1 MKTATKASP
10 GKKKKPGKSRGNSKR
25 GSSRMV
31 GVTQLLILGACTAG
45 IAWSRPKVAES
56 YKDLGTS
63 GDIYAIPS
71 EDQLVV
77 FSLGYRSATADLLF
91 GRTMVAAGV
100 HFAEK
105 RVFHHLDAYLKGI
118 IALDPKYLD
127 VYRYADTL
135 LNLSTVE
142 MPKENLAIARE
153 IQERGLKEFP
163 HDPQLWIST
172 GQFMAYL
179 APNRFT
185 DEKMKREWRLAAIP
199 ILQHACDIWPSREAL
214 PDTCLN
220 SATLYNQAGEIGAAI
235 GSLERLIAVSDDE
248 GLRARAAEKLQRLT
262 GERAARKVQES
273 LRHLEPLRE
282 ADLPAVSPLR
292 YQLLSPPFDETQ
304 CVGASF
310 SRENVDC
317 ATSFLD
323 RSDILAKA
331 RER

>member
-1 MKTATKASP
+1 MSAADVEKSAKNTP
-10 GKKKKPGKSRGNSKR
+10 PKKGNRGRAKLPLQDIGR
-25 GSSRMV
+25 V
-31 GVTQLLILGACTAG
+31 AALAG
-45 IAWSRPKVAES
+45 CAMAIAWSRPQVAEG

-142 MPKENLAIARE
+142 MPKENLDIARE

-163 HDPQLWIST
+163 HDPELWLST

-185 DEKMKREWRLAAIP
+185 DEAKKREWRLAAIP
-199 ILQHACDIWPSREAL
+199 ILQHACDIWPTQEAL
-214 PDTCLN
+214 PDTCLS

-235 GSLERLIAVSDDE
+235 SSLERLIAMSDDE
-248 GLRARAAEKLQRLT
+248 GLRARASEKLRHLA

-273 LRHLEPLRE
+273 LRQLEPLRE
-282 ADLPAVSPLR
+282 GDLPAVSPLR
-292 YQLLSPPFDETQ
+292 YQLLSPPFDEAD
-304 CVGASF
+304 CVGESL
-310 SRENVDC
+310 SPDKLEC

-323 RSDILAKA
+323 RSDILARSRA
-331 RER
+331 D

>member
-1 MKTATKASP
+1 MSP
-10 GKKKKPGKSRGNSKR
+10 DKVRKSEKDDSLKKKRGPGQKKIALHEF
-25 GSSRMV
+25 V
-31 GVTQLLILGACTAG
+31 QVLALGAAAVA
-45 IAWSRPKVAES
+45 IAWSRPQVAHS
-56 YKDLGTS
+56 YKELGTS
-63 GDIYAIPS
+63 ADIYAIPS
-71 EDQLVV
+71 EEQLIV
-77 FSLGYRSATADLLF
+77 FSLGYRSAAADLLF

-100 HFAEK
+100 HFAER

-127 VYRYADTL
+127 VYKYADTL

-163 HDPQLWIST
+163 HDPELWLSA
-172 GQFMAYL
+172 GHFMAYL

-185 DEKMKREWRLAAIP
+185 DEEEKREWRLAAIP
-199 ILQHACDIWPSREAL
+199 ILQHACDIWPTQEAL

-235 GSLERLIAVSDDE
+235 DSLERLIAVTDDE
-248 GLRARAAEKLQRLT
+248 GLRARASDKLRRLA

-273 LRHLEPLRE
+273 LRQLEPLRE
-282 ADLPAVSPLR
+282 GDLPAVSSLR
-292 YQLLSPPFDETQ
+292 YQLLSPPFDEVR
-304 CVGASF
+304 CVGKSPA
-310 SRENVDC
+310 VDKLDC

-331 RER
+331 RQR

>member
-1 MKTATKASP
+1 MKRTAAGRSDGTARKKRRKAAP
-10 GKKKKPGKSRGNSKR
+10 IAAHDLAQLCIL
-25 GSSRMV
+25 V
-31 GVTQLLILGACTAG
+31 GCGLA
-45 IAWSRPKVAES
+45 IAWSRPQVAQD
-56 YKDLGTS
+56 YKELGTS

-77 FSLGYRSATADLLF
+77 FSLGYRSAAADLLF

-100 HFAEK
+100 HFAER
-105 RVFHHLDAYLKGI
+105 RVFHHLEAYLKGI

-163 HDPQLWIST
+163 HDPELWLST
-172 GQFMAYL
+172 GNFMAYL

-185 DEKMKREWRLAAIP
+185 DENEKREWRLAAIP
-199 ILQHACDIWPSREAL
+199 ILEHACDIWPTQEAL

-220 SATLYNQAGEIGAAI
+220 SSTLYNQAGELGAAI
-235 GSLERLIAVSDDE
+235 SSLERLIAMSDDE
-248 GLRARAAEKLQRLT
+248 GLRARASEKLRRLA

-273 LRHLEPLRE
+273 LKQLEPLRE
-282 ADLPAVSPLR
+282 GDLPAVSPLR
-292 YQLLSPPFDETQ
+292 YQILSPPFDEVR
-304 CVGASF
+304 CVGASL
-310 SRENVDC
+310 SRDHLEC

-323 RSDILAKA
+323 RSDILATA

>member
-1 MKTATKASP
+1 MSAAKKSP
-10 GKKKKPGKSRGNSKR
+10 SGKGAGARC
-25 GSSRMV
+25 SSQKGRPFWRNDAAMIAALALSAV
-31 GVTQLLILGACTAG
+31 G
-45 IAWSRPKVAES
+45 IAWSRPKVAED
-56 YKDLGTS
+56 YKELGTS

-77 FSLGYRSATADLLF
+77 FSLGYRSAAADLLF

-100 HFAEK
+100 HFSEK

-142 MPKENLAIARE
+142 MPKENLFIARE

-163 HDPQLWIST
+163 HEPQLWIST

-179 APNRFT
+179 APSRFT
-185 DEKMKREWRLAAIP
+185 DEKTKREWRLAAIP

-214 PDTCLN
+214 PDTCLS
-220 SATLYNQAGEIGAAI
+220 SATLYNEAGEIDAAI
-235 GSLERLIAVSDDE
+235 SSLERLIAVSEDE
-248 GLRARAAEKLQRLT
+248 TLRARAADKLRQLA

-282 ADLPAVSPLR
+282 GDLPAVSPLR
-292 YQLLSPPFDETQ
+292 YQLLSPPFNEKQ
-304 CVGASF
+304 CVGESF
-310 SRENVDC
+310 VRDELTC

-323 RSDILAKA
+323 RSDILEKA
-331 RER
+331 RQR

>member
-1 MKTATKASP
+1 MNTKSAAPIRKRAPRKKRRTAA
-10 GKKKKPGKSRGNSKR
+10 PGKST
-25 GSSRMV
+25 SRDV
-31 GVTQLLILGACTAG
+31 AQLLALAVCGVA
-45 IAWSRPKVAES
+45 IAWSRAEVAED
-56 YKDLGTS
+56 YKDLGTGS
-63 GDIYAIPS
+63 DIYAIPS

-77 FSLGYRSATADLLF
+77 FSLGYRSAAADLLF

-105 RVFHHLDAYLKGI
+105 RVFHHLEAYLKGI

-142 MPKENLAIARE
+142 MPKENLTIARE

-163 HDPQLWIST
+163 HDPELWLST

-185 DEKMKREWRLAAIP
+185 DEEEKREWRLAAIP
-199 ILQHACDIWPSREAL
+199 ILQHACDIWPTQEEL

-235 GSLERLIAVSDDE
+235 SSLERLIAMSDDE
-248 GLRARAAEKLQRLT
+248 GLRARASEKLRHLA

-282 ADLPAVSPLR
+282 ADLPAVSSLR
-292 YQLLSPPFDETQ
+292 YQLLSPPFDETR
-304 CVGASF
+304 CVGASL
-310 SRENVDC
+310 SRDDVDC

-323 RSDILAKA
+323 RSEILATA

>member
-1 MKTATKASP
+1 MSPAARRKSEKRASLQS
-10 GKKKKPGKSRGNSKR
+10 KRSSGKSR
-25 GSSRMV
+25 
-31 GVTQLLILGACTAG
+31 ILSQAVLNAAVLASCATA
-45 IAWSRPKVAES
+45 IAWSRPKVADDYDE
-56 YKDLGTS
+56 LGTT
-63 GDIYAIPS
+63 GEIYAIPS

-77 FSLGYRSATADLLF
+77 FSLGYRSAMADLLF

-163 HDPQLWIST
+163 HDPELWLST
-172 GQFMAYL
+172 GHFMAYL
-179 APNRFT
+179 APSRFT
-185 DEKMKREWRLAAIP
+185 DENMKREWRLAAIP
-199 ILQHACDIWPSREAL
+199 ILQHACDIWPTQEAL
-214 PDTCLN
+214 PDTCLS

-235 GSLERLIAVSDDE
+235 SSLERLIAVTDDE
-248 GLRARAAEKLQRLT
+248 RLRARASEKLRGLA

-273 LRHLEPLRE
+273 LRQLEPLRE
-282 ADLPAVSPLR
+282 GDLPAVSPLR
-292 YQLLSPPFDETQ
+292 YQLLSPPFDERR
-304 CVGASF
+304 CVGGKGAFGSL
-310 SRENVDC
+310 EC

-323 RSDILAKA
+323 RSDILEKA
-331 RER
+331 RAR